1 MNQKKRPAIATN
13 VTEYGNGH
21 LHRDQFPVASIEP
34 ESATMVPSEP
44 IVLTPDAATYRCKI
58 LVSEIQQNIAKS
70 IFALR
75 EIHDH
80 ELYKYVGYSDFRE
93 FVAVELKNILPLT
106 TAITYLAIGKRFDSE
121 AALKVFGG
129 NMKQLLQFAR
139 DPEFEDAVI
148 GESYVIRGDEK
159 IELAIFEAE
168 IAARYVE
175 REKSLNDKIQTAR
188 KAKKGGD
195 ILLERKDQM
204 IEELKEEIGELRAQL
219 NGVVHSDKKALAESL
234 GTERQV
240 NGLFT
245 LATEKV
251 LSEFQSLGSVDV
263 SKFAKNAKVR
273 ALITEKI
280 QVIESGLGSLKEALG
295 GILYQSETGKKGK
308 D

>member
-1 MNQKKRPAIATN
+1 MSKDKRPEAT
-13 VTEYGNGH
+13 T
-21 LHRDQFPVASIEP
+21 QTIEP
-34 ESATMVPSEP
+34 EEIEIVPAIIPAEP
-44 IVLTPDAATYRCKI
+44 IVVTPENAAFRCKV

-80 ELYKYVGYSDFRE
+80 ELFKYVGYSDFRE

-106 TAITYLAIGKRFDSE
+106 TALTYLTIGKRFDSE

-129 NMKQLLQFAR
+129 NIKQLLQFAK
-139 DPEFEDAVI
+139 DPEYDGVQI
-148 GESYVIRGDEK
+148 GETYVMRGGEK
-159 IELAIFEAE
+159 VELEIFEAE
-168 IAARYVE
+168 ISAKYVE
-175 REKSLNDKIQTAR
+175 KERELDTKIKDAR
-188 KAKKGGD
+188 RAKKSGE

-204 IEELKEEIGELRAQL
+204 IEELKDQIKELESQL

-295 GILYQSETGKKGK
+295 GILYQSESGKKGK
-308 D
+308 A

>member
-1 MNQKKRPAIATN
+1 MSQNKRSEIATQ
-13 VTEYGNGH
+13 VIERGNGT
-21 LHRDQFPVASIEP
+21 LQRDQFPEP
-34 ESATMVPSEP
+34 AITVPAEP
-44 IVLTPDAATYRCKI
+44 VVLTPENAAFRCKV
-58 LVSEIQQNIAKS
+58 LVSEIQQSIAKS

-80 ELYKYVGYSDFRE
+80 ELYKYVGYNDFRE

-129 NMKQLLQFAR
+129 NIKQLLQFAK
-139 DPEFEDAVI
+139 DPEYDGVHI
-148 GESYVIRGDEK
+148 GESYVIRDGEK

-175 REKSLNDKIQTAR
+175 KERELGAKIKDAR
-188 KAKKGGD
+188 TAKKGGD

-204 IEELKEEIGELRAQL
+204 ILELKEEIEELRSQL

-240 NGLFT
+240 SGLFT
-245 LATEKV
+245 LATEKI
-251 LSEFQSLGSVDV
+251 LSEFRDLSSVDV
-263 SKFAKNAKVR
+263 AKFAKNVKVR
-273 ALITEKI
+273 AIITEKI
-280 QVIESGLGSLKEALG
+280 QVLESGLGSLKEALG
-295 GILYQSETGKKGK
+295 GILYQAETGKKGK
-308 D
+308 A

>member
-1 MNQKKRPAIATN
+1 MSQNKRSETATQ
-13 VTEYGNGH
+13 VIERGNGK
-21 LHRDQFPVASIEP
+21 LQRDQFSES
-34 ESATMVPSEP
+34 ESAVTVPAEP
-44 IVLTPDAATYRCKI
+44 VVLTPENAAFRCKV

-80 ELYKYVGYSDFRE
+80 ELYKYVGYNDFRE

-106 TAITYLAIGKRFDSE
+106 TAITYLAIGKKFDSE
-121 AALKVFGG
+121 AALKIFAG
-129 NMKQLLQFAR
+129 NIKQLLQFAK
-139 DPEFEDAVI
+139 DPEYDGVYI
-148 GESYVIRGDEK
+148 GESYVIRGGEK

-175 REKSLNDKIQTAR
+175 KERELGAKIKDAR
-188 KAKKGGD
+188 TAKKGGD

-204 IEELKEEIGELRAQL
+204 ILELKEEIEELKSQL

-240 NGLFT
+240 GGLFT
-245 LATEKV
+245 LATEKI
-251 LSEFQSLGSVDV
+251 LSEFRDLSSVDV
-263 SKFAKNAKVR
+263 TKFAKNVKVR

-280 QVIESGLGSLKEALG
+280 QVLESGLGSLKEALG
-295 GILYQSETGKKGK
+295 GFLYQAETGKKGK
-308 D
+308 A